1 MSETKRYE
9 SLLTELKGEML
20 TTRNSEQEEADAES
34 STRRTFVRDVTA
46 GAVGMAMAGA
56 LAQLGSPAAAM
67 AQENKEAKQLEY
79 APKNI
84 PSWPKGTTG
93 NKYDHL
99 FCTRMKEIPLTNASS
114 PGTILTPTISFRGES
129 DLPGAGMNIGF
140 RTYVKPFKMEAQSH
154 HHDVDEY
161 LFFLGAQLPD
171 LTANFDAEIEIFLG
185 PEYERHIIT
194 KPTILYIPRGFEHNP
209 MDIKRVG
216 KPLLFMPL
224 NLAPYFNGMYQTGYM
239 QFLKSEKID

>member
-1 MSETKRYE
+1 MS
-9 SLLTELKGEML
+9 
-20 TTRNSEQEEADAES
+20 S
-34 STRRTFVRDVTA
+34 SDCKEKQTRRAFFSEVTA
-46 GAVGMAMAGA
+46 STALAAVAM
-56 LAQLGSPAAAM
+56 AQLGQPTEAIAQAAGKP
-67 AQENKEAKQLEY
+67 QNTLGV
-79 APKNI
+79 
-84 PSWPKGTTG
+84 PSNLPPWPKGTAG

-99 FCTRMKEIPLTNASS
+99 FCTRLKEKPLTD
-114 PGTILTPTISFRGES
+114 TILSPTISFRGHS
-129 DLPGAGMNIGF
+129 DLPGAGINMGF
-140 RTYVKPFKMEAQSH
+140 RYYVKPFKMEMQSH

-194 KPTILYIPRGFEHNP
+194 KPCILYIPRGFEHNP

-224 NLAPYFNGMYQTGYM
+224 HLAPYFNGYYQTGYM
-239 QFLKSEKID
+239 QFIGHEKID

>member
-1 MSETKRYE
+1 MS
-9 SLLTELKGEML
+9 
-20 TTRNSEQEEADAES
+20 S
-34 STRRTFVRDVTA
+34 SRGKKNQTRRAFFSDVTA
-46 GAVGMAMAGA
+46 STA
-56 LAQLGSPAAAM
+56 LAAVAMVQLGSQTAAM
-67 AQENKEAKQLEY
+67 AQEKKQPLDILR
-79 APKNI
+79 PPPNL
-84 PSWPKGTTG
+84 PPWPKGTTG

-99 FCTRMKEIPLTNASS
+99 FCTRMKEKPLTD
-114 PGTILTPTISFRGES
+114 TILSPTISFRGNS
-129 DLPGAGMNIGF
+129 DLPGAGINMGF
-140 RTYVKPFKMEAQSH
+140 RYYVKPFKMELQSH

-194 KPTILYIPRGFEHNP
+194 KPCILYIPRGFEHNP

-224 NLAPYFNGMYQTGYM
+224 LLSPYFNGYYQTGYM
-239 QFLKSEKID
+239 QMLGHEKID

>member
-1 MSETKRYE
+1 MS
-9 SLLTELKGEML
+9 
-20 TTRNSEQEEADAES
+20 S
-34 STRRTFVRDVTA
+34 STVKKNQTRRAFLGDVTA
-46 GAVGMAMAGA
+46 STA
-56 LAQLGSPAAAM
+56 LAAVAIAQIGAQTAVM
-67 AQENKEAKQLEY
+67 AQERKEPLDSMRM
-79 APKNI
+79 PKNL
-84 PSWPKGTTG
+84 PPWPKGTTG

-99 FCTRMKEIPLTNASS
+99 FCTRMKEKPLTD
-114 PGTILTPTISFRGES
+114 TILSPTISFRGNS
-129 DLPGAGMNIGF
+129 DLPGAGINLGF
-140 RTYVKPFKMEAQSH
+140 RYYVKPFKMELQSH

-194 KPTILYIPRGFEHNP
+194 KPCILYIPRGFEHNP

-224 NLAPYFNGMYQTGYM
+224 LLAPYFNGYYQTGYM
-239 QFLKSEKID
+239 QMIGHEKID

>member
-1 MSETKRYE
+1 MSETKKYA
-9 SLLTELKGEML
+9 SLITEVGGEML
-20 TTRNSEQEEADAES
+20 PATEPEQGGADPEGA
-34 STRRTFVRDVTA
+34 TRRTFFREVTA
-46 GAVGMAMAGA
+46 GAVGMAVAGA
-56 LAQLGSPAAAM
+56 LAQLGAPATAM
-67 AQENKEAKQLEY
+67 AEQDKQGKNSLRIPENL
-79 APKNI
+79 P
-84 PSWPKGTTG
+84 PWPKGTTG

-114 PGTILTPTISFRGES
+114 PGTILIPTISFRGDS
-129 DLPGAGMNIGF
+129 DLPGTGMNIGF
-140 RTYVKPFKMEAQSH
+140 RTYVKPFKMELQSH

-224 NLAPYFNGMYQTGYM
+224 NLAPYFNGVYQTGYM
-239 QFLKSEKID
+239 EFLKREKID